1 MARCASERG
10 GRRGR
15 TALRLRAFWPP
26 PPILPREVENL
37 AYIASRRRMP
47 HCVRVALQRML
58 AKMNPSLF
66 LIPILAVNA
75 LAADFPAPEKLPASA
90 ALPDPLVMRD
100 GTRVTTKEEWLTKR
114 APELRALF
122 QHYMYG
128 KRPPESHD
136 LKEKT
141 IRQDNAAL
149 GGKATLREVLVDCGL
164 DAPVHLLIVFPNRR
178 TKPAPC
184 FLGMNFN
191 GNYQLLDD
199 PKIEMP
205 RGFVRESFPG
215 AEPNRAAEAGR
226 GRQKETWAIEQSIDR
241 GYAVASFYSGD
252 VVPDDK
258 VLAETALKRFRAP
271 GGEDRGPADTATI
284 MAWAWGYSR
293 MLDDLLTMPEIDG
306 KRIAVVGHSRNGKT
320 ALLAAAFDERIAL
333 AIPSQAGCGGTAPNR
348 VAAELSAPQTNGR
361 PTVET
366 VPVINKAFPHWFSG
380 TFKSFDSDPS
390 RLPFDQHELV
400 ALCAP
405 RPVLFSCATEDK
417 WANPP
422 GQFEMLRAADP
433 VYRLF
438 NADNLGAEKMPETGK
453 LLDSRLGYYIREGK
467 HSMTTPDWKVW
478 LDYADKWLK

>member
-1 MARCASERG
+1 MK
-10 GRRGR
+10 
-15 TALRLRAFWPP
+15 LPAFFTP
-26 PPILPREVENL
+26 L
-37 AYIASRRRMP
+37 
-47 HCVRVALQRML
+47 
-58 AKMNPSLF
+58 
-66 LIPILAVNA
+66 LAVTA
-75 LAADFPAPEKLPASA
+75 LAADFPAPDQLPVLA
-90 ALPDPLVMRD
+90 ALPDPLVMTDAMRVTPKD
-100 GTRVTTKEEWLTKR
+100 EWIRMRVTTKEQWITKR

-122 QHYMYG
+122 EHYMYG
-128 KRPPESHD
+128 ARPQPRAVSGKIIRED
-136 LKEKT
+136 KT
-141 IRQDNAAL
+141 AL

-164 DAPVHLLIVFPNRR
+164 AAPVHLIVVIPNQR
-178 TKPAPC
+178 TKPAAC

-199 PKIEMP
+199 PEIMLLK
-205 RGFVRESFPG
+205 GWTRESLPG

-226 GRQKETWAIEQSIDR
+226 GKQKETWAIEQSIDR
-241 GYAVASFYSGD
+241 GYAVATFYSGD

-258 VLAETALKRFRAP
+258 ARAEVALKTFRASAT
-271 GGEDRGPADTATI
+271 EARGPADTATI
-284 MAWAWGYSR
+284 MAWSWGFSR
-293 MLDDLLTMPEIDG
+293 MLDYLLTVPEIDG

-333 AIPSQAGCGGTAPNR
+333 AIPSQAGCGGTAPSR
-348 VAAELSAPQTNGR
+348 VAPELSAPQANGR

-380 TFKSFDSDPS
+380 NFKLFDDDPS

-422 GQFEMLRAADP
+422 GQFEMLRAADT
-433 VYRLF
+433 VYRLV
-438 NADNLGAEKMPETGK
+438 AGDGLGTGKMPEVGH

-467 HSMTTPDWKVW
+467 HSMTTPDWKMW

>member
-1 MARCASERG
+1 
-10 GRRGR
+10 
-15 TALRLRAFWPP
+15 
-26 PPILPREVENL
+26 
-37 AYIASRRRMP
+37 MP
-47 HCVRVALQRML
+47 HCTRGAIQWML
-58 AKMNPSLF
+58 ARMKPPAF
-66 LIPILAVNA
+66 LASFLAMTA
-75 LAADFPAPEKLPASA
+75 FAADLPSPDQLPAVTN
-90 ALPDPLVMRD
+90 LPDPLVMRD
-100 GTRVTTKEEWLTKR
+100 GTRIATKDEWLTKR

-128 KRPPESHD
+128 KRPPESHH
-136 LKEKT
+136 LNERT

-164 DAPVHLLIVFPNRR
+164 AEPVHLLIVFPNRR

-199 PKIEMP
+199 PKIQMP

-215 AEPNRAAEAGR
+215 AEQNRAAEAGR
-226 GRQKETWAIEQSIDR
+226 GKQKETWAIEQSIDR
-241 GYAVASFYSGD
+241 GYAVATFYSGD

-258 VLAETALKRFRAP
+258 VLAETALKKFRAS
-271 GGEDRGPADTATI
+271 GGEERGPADTATI
-284 MAWAWGYSR
+284 MAWSWGFSR
-293 MLDDLLTMPEIDG
+293 MLDDLFTMPEIDR

-320 ALLAAAFDERIAL
+320 ALVAAAFDERIAL
-333 AIPSQAGCGGTAPNR
+333 VIPSQAGCGGTAPDR
-348 VAAELSAPQTNGR
+348 VSPELAAPQANSR

-366 VPVINKAFPHWFSG
+366 IPVINKSFPHWFCEN
-380 TFKSFDSDPS
+380 FKAFNDAPA
-390 RLPFDQHELV
+390 RLPFDQHALI

-405 RPVLFSCATEDK
+405 RPVLLSNATDDK

-422 GQFEMLRAADP
+422 GQFEMLRGADA
-433 VYRLF
+433 VYRLV
-438 NADNLGAEKMPETGK
+438 AGDGVGAEKMPEVGK